1 MEERNEI
8 KLEEISK
15 ILYNNF
21 DRIKHI
27 QRTKTERRK
36 EMADMD
42 KLEEVYTDMEKL
54 DVEELRQVIIHA
66 EDMILRLKKKTKASY
81 EDEFISLMLECGLD
95 MLNARTNLID
105 FRAVATAYL
114 QSETVYLED
123 LEYAVEVVLRKN
135 GYTPSKEAKQ
145 LVNQF
150 IKKTFGQNIP
160 SMVGSMII

>member
-1 MEERNEI
+1 
-8 KLEEISK
+8 
-15 ILYNNF
+15 
-21 DRIKHI
+21 
-27 QRTKTERRK
+27 
-36 EMADMD
+36 MADLMD
-42 KLEEVYTDMEKL
+42 DMLNKIYDDMEGLK
-54 DVEELRQVIIHA
+54 EEQLRQIVIHA
-66 EDMILRLKKKTKASY
+66 EEMIMKLKKKVKAGY

-135 GYTPSKEAKQ
+135 GYTPTKEAKQ

-160 SMVGSMII
+160 SMVGSLII